1 MLNQNMMNF
10 YAVIRNK
17 NKEAM
22 SFIALASFGFSNV
35 DIQGSNP
42 YPQLLIYQKTL
53 IGNKN

>member
-17 NKEAM
+17 NKKAM
-22 SFIALASFGFSNV
+22 SFIVLASFGFSNV

-42 YPQLLIYQKTL
+42 YTQLLIYQKTL